1 MKNFKKLSA
10 IFLSA
15 LLILGAVFVPMTVT
29 TVSAA
34 DYEPADSL
42 IHGST
47 LTTNG
52 VNTGN
57 GYFYGSNDTA
67 TMLKTTDGNTS
78 EYAQIYGTD
87 YDDKFVWMMNSYAKV
102 ESFELWAHTTTT
114 YDFSFKL
121 YVSDNTD
128 DLFTEANL
136 VYTHVREEGNSSGG
150 FYSGNVA
157 MPDGSDVYGAVVG
170 MLVYETCATNSTIG
184 IREFCVY
191 GEAAEDTKGDFYY
204 SRWATIRTNANGA
217 QKSLING
224 KLPYTAKVGSTTSN
238 ATGTEAGA
246 TAGQAAF
253 SALTDGNH
261 TTYSTNKT
269 DIGGASYGG
278 ATNGWYQLTYKLD
291 SLSKLTGAAIY
302 NATVVERAWDWAVY
316 VGNDPDTLY
325 NGEPLATGHSFN
337 VDSEGNA
344 LDGYQFGTEV
354 LFANSANA
362 VGTYVGFKIT
372 PNNSLSDSCARVFEL
387 QVFGVGNQSGTTSRW
402 ATAADVTTDS
412 LIYQQGLK
420 NTVVDSTAAG
430 GVWSFANTKNTYTY
444 LQNATR
450 FTDGTV
456 STNHSDVQNGT
467 NAKLIWMLEETT
479 DIESFVLYNH
489 SSQYYNAAYEVY
501 ASDRL
506 DTLFNIE
513 NQIFSYTFKDEN
525 GDIDPDEMKYGG
537 KYVEFHGDDIKSA
550 NYVAVWLREGLR
562 ASKNSDGTFTSLDA
576 GFRISEVA
584 FYGTKSENATNNGA
598 MYSTTRTTET
608 TFANIAT
615 QLGDASF
622 TQENNLLK
630 AENLTVKDAN
640 GNSTTLGASNI
651 AKLNNGT
658 LASEEFYGT
667 YLNYEFTYF
676 LGGLT
681 EVTGFMHVRNNT
693 GFTEGYKVY
702 VGNSMDSL
710 YTDENLVL
718 DMSNVANLPRTVA
731 NSFKFGTPKT
741 GIYLGIKWTGV
752 TSNTEVRIAEIAA
765 WGNQEETG
773 YTLAPSIGAMASADS
788 AKSNANDV
796 NLLRGLSATTGYYGS
811 TLSSTGLYC
820 VEGITDGVANQ
831 HYDFNYTAADYGR
844 GSELFYDLGYVS
856 TINEFAFWMTCAN
869 RQYSYE
875 VYMGADYDTMFD
887 SPVAV
892 WDYTLMPDS
901 LGQKFTFD
909 EAKQVRYIAV
919 RLTDTRH
926 GPNTDSYR
934 VSEIAAFGT
943 LGGVDSEF
951 VTMNG
956 AEISADG
963 KNISYS
969 ANYYFPAGIMSET
982 IADFGTVVYPTTA
995 LAGAELTLDTVGAS
1009 KASAV
1014 ADDVMTLINA
1024 LDAAGYKGIRANSTF
1039 SGADTVGATT
1049 KLTARAY
1056 ITLSNGETY
1065 YSDPYN
1071 YSVTQIKRLA
1081 AKKYKNFFENDA
1093 DYIANKG
1100 YNGAIDTVWA
1110 ELQESLATVSADK
1123 YAMVDAAYKWIENVK
1138 STYGFE
1144 QEWIDNGVETLGDT
1158 SRLSAVI
1165 RKLMRGE
1172 NVTLVQL
1179 GGSITEGYFATDKHG
1194 QAELVADFL
1203 NAAFP
1208 GQVTVKNAGI
1218 AATGATVGAYRLAQ
1232 DVLSFNPDLV
1242 IVEYNIN
1249 DARDDV
1255 VAKGSYED
1263 IIRRLLSEDIAV
1275 IALHNLQYYS
1285 NTINAEGSATALQN
1299 IGYFYGLPQA
1309 RLFKAYYE
1317 TSVYGQGDGMNY
1329 NAGDAV
1335 HPNDQGHNA
1344 AAVVVANLIY
1354 NVMINIETQ
1363 PTASVAIPT
1372 VPMTTY
1378 GGYTDDTATIYKA
1391 QDIEAGNTPVDVSG
1405 ATYEADVAECGN
1417 ADIKANH
1424 EYGIYTIPAGSTAI
1438 IAVSKAT
1445 DVLPLV
1451 AANANGS
1458 KAATFVVND
1467 AEGNVLSEGTFS
1479 SYYSGSLTTEKSRII
1494 EGTRFYNGEAADITV
1509 TITAVDAPVYLA
1521 GVLACVG
1528 DGWTT
1533 PELPEAPI
1541 MSYDLEQYTTP
1552 VWEGDTVYHESVL
1565 FIENADGTV
1574 TAPALLYTPDLI
1586 LSVASADL
1594 KTTYTLG
1601 KDYKIEGKTIVLTD
1615 DTTIPVMPYE
1625 NYISNG
1631 AVIQTTSVMG
1641 YQLSVSYTHS
1651 DAWTLSTPAAQ
1662 LADLPKL
1669 KAKLE
1674 AGEAVNM
1681 LFCGDS
1687 ITVGYEGSGF
1697 HDVAP
1702 YMPGWVDM
1710 VEASLEA
1717 KYSSDITVNNV
1728 AVGGTTT
1735 GHGLTQHILNVTADT
1750 DVVFIAYGMN
1760 MSDNTANYD
1769 DHIRQMID
1777 YARGVNAD
1785 AEIVLVS
1792 SMTANEH
1799 ESVKPGNV
1807 LDAQED
1813 VLDAIAADYTGV
1825 AVAPV
1830 NTVFENIQ
1838 TIKRYEDITGNFYNH
1853 PNDFG
1858 IRLYAQTVLAVLS

>member
-52 VNTGN
+52 VNTSN
-57 GYFYGSNDTA
+57 GYFYGSSDIA

-87 YDDKFVWMMNSYAKV
+87 YEDKFVWMMNSYAKV
-102 ESFELWAHTTTT
+102 ESFELWAHTNTA

-128 DLFTEANL
+128 DLFNDANL
-136 VYTHVREEGNSSGG
+136 VYTRVREEGNSSGG

-170 MLVYETCATNSTIG
+170 MLVYETHATNNTIG

-224 KLPYTAKVGSTTSN
+224 KLPYTAKVGSSASN
-238 ATGTEAGA
+238 ATGVEEGA
-246 TAGQAAF
+246 TSGQAAF

-261 TTYSTNKT
+261 TTYYTNKT
-269 DIGGASYGG
+269 DIYGASYGG
-278 ATNGWYQLTYKLD
+278 ATNGWYQLTYELD

-302 NATVVERAWDWAVY
+302 NATVVERAWDWAIY
-316 VGNDPDTLY
+316 VGNDPETLY

-362 VGTYVGFKIT
+362 VGKYVGFKIT

-387 QVFGVGNQSGTTSRW
+387 QVFGVGNQSGTAVRW
-402 ATAADVTTDS
+402 AKPADVTTES
-412 LIYQQGLK
+412 LLYGRGFDNAFVDK
-420 NTVVDSTAAG
+420 NAAG
-430 GVWSFANTKNTYTY
+430 GEWSYSNTTSTYVY
-444 LQNATR
+444 PSAAKM
-450 FTDGTV
+450 TDGTTT
-456 STNHSDVQNGT
+456 TNHADVYNGT
-467 NAKLIWMLEETT
+467 NGKLIWALEETT

-501 ASDRL
+501 ASDSL
-506 DTLFNIE
+506 DTLFNLE
-513 NQIFSYTFKDEN
+513 NQIYTYTFKDAN
-525 GDIDPDEMKYGG
+525 GNIDPNEMQYGG
-537 KYVEFHGDDIKSA
+537 KYVEFYGDKVKSA

-562 ASKNSDGTFTSLDA
+562 ASKNPDGTFNSLDT
-576 GFRISEVA
+576 GFRIAEVA
-584 FYGTKSENATNNGA
+584 FYGTKSENSKKVDKIISYVRTNESNYGQIATNLD
-598 MYSTTRTTET
+598 SK
-608 TFANIAT
+608 
-615 QLGDASF
+615 F
-622 TQENNLLK
+622 TYENNLLK
-630 AENLTVKDAN
+630 AENVTVKNAN
-640 GNSTTLGASNI
+640 GTIVTPDTT
-651 AKLNNGT
+651 KLTNGT
-658 LASEEFYGT
+658 TTSEEFYGS
-667 YLNYEFTYF
+667 YLNYEFSYF

-681 EVTGFMHVRNNT
+681 TVEGFMNIRNNS
-693 GFTEGYKVY
+693 GFYEGFKVY
-702 VGNSMDSL
+702 VGNSIDSL

-718 DMSNVANLPRTVA
+718 DMSNGIKQLSRAFTTAVKFAN
-731 NSFKFGTPKT
+731 PKT
-741 GIYLGIKWTGV
+741 GMYLGIKWV
-752 TSNTEVRIAEIAA
+752 NVNNYTEVRIAEIAA
-765 WGNQEETG
+765 WGTQEDLG

-831 HYDFNYTAADYGR
+831 HYDFNFTAADYGR
-844 GSELFYDLGYVS
+844 GSELLYDLGYVS
-856 TINEFAFWMTCAN
+856 TINEFAFWMTCAT
-869 RQYSYE
+869 RQFSYE
-875 VYMGADYDTMFD
+875 VYMGADYDTMFEA
-887 SPVAV
+887 PVAV
-892 WDYTLMPDS
+892 WDYTLLPDS

-909 EAKQVRYIAV
+909 EPKEARYIAV
-919 RLTDTRH
+919 RLTDTRF

-934 VSEIAAFGT
+934 ISEIAAFGT

-1009 KASAV
+1009 KASAA

-1100 YNGAIDTVWA
+1100 YNGAIETVWA

-1179 GGSITEGYFATDKHG
+1179 GGSITEGYFATDLHG

-1218 AATGATVGAYRLAQ
+1218 AATGATMGAYRLAQ

-1255 VAKGSYED
+1255 VVKGSYED

-1285 NTINAEGSATALQN
+1285 NTINAEGSATSLQN

-1309 RLFKAYYE
+1309 RLFKAYYA
-1317 TSVYGQGDGMNY
+1317 TSVYGQGEGMNY
-1329 NAGDAV
+1329 NADDAV

-1372 VPMTTY
+1372 VPMTHF
-1378 GGYTDDTATIYKA
+1378 GGYIDDTATIYKA
-1391 QDIEAGNTPVDVSG
+1391 QDIEAGNIPVDVSG

-1424 EYGIYTIPAGSTAI
+1424 KYGVYTIPAGSTAT

-1479 SYYSGSLTTEKSRII
+1479 SYYNGSLTVEKSRII
-1494 EGTRFYNGEAADITV
+1494 EGTRFYNGEATDITI

-1528 DGWTT
+1528 
-1533 PELPEAPI
+1533 
-1541 MSYDLEQYTTP
+1541 
-1552 VWEGDTVYHESVL
+1552 EG
-1565 FIENADGTV
+1565 
-1574 TAPALLYTPDLI
+1574 
-1586 LSVASADL
+1586 
-1594 KTTYTLG
+1594 
-1601 KDYKIEGKTIVLTD
+1601 
-1615 DTTIPVMPYE
+1615 
-1625 NYISNG
+1625 
-1631 AVIQTTSVMG
+1631 
-1641 YQLSVSYTHS
+1641 
-1651 DAWTLSTPAAQ
+1651 
-1662 LADLPKL
+1662 
-1669 KAKLE
+1669 
-1674 AGEAVNM
+1674 
-1681 LFCGDS
+1681 
-1687 ITVGYEGSGF
+1687 
-1697 HDVAP
+1697 
-1702 YMPGWVDM
+1702 
-1710 VEASLEA
+1710 
-1717 KYSSDITVNNV
+1717 
-1728 AVGGTTT
+1728 
-1735 GHGLTQHILNVTADT
+1735 
-1750 DVVFIAYGMN
+1750 
-1760 MSDNTANYD
+1760 
-1769 DHIRQMID
+1769 
-1777 YARGVNAD
+1777 
-1785 AEIVLVS
+1785 
-1792 SMTANEH
+1792 
-1799 ESVKPGNV
+1799 
-1807 LDAQED
+1807 
-1813 VLDAIAADYTGV
+1813 
-1825 AVAPV
+1825 
-1830 NTVFENIQ
+1830 
-1838 TIKRYEDITGNFYNH
+1838 
-1853 PNDFG
+1853 
-1858 IRLYAQTVLAVLS
+1858 